1 MHLSGKMLIFSSL
14 QQNLTYTQQMQN
26 KDNKTIKFKAGK
38 ADKNFTEERLT
49 GYTGLTAVS
58 SYMEAYGLGKLI
70 DGLFPTEQQNAT
82 KFSTTQI
89 MLAVVLAS
97 MSDVHRVSRIEKFTC
112 DPLVQ
117 HLLGLKE
124 DIDQDTMTGRLKAL
138 GQNGAFELQAGLF
151 RTTGKMLKKSNLS
164 HITLDCDS
172 TVSTVYGNQE
182 GAAKGYNPKKLGAS
196 SYHSQLC
203 FCTEMKLVLNSWFRT
218 GSAYTSNGICEFMKQ
233 TLASLPRRIRRIFFR
248 ADSGYFNGEL
258 FDLLED
264 QGHDYLVK
272 VKLKNLNKLMLEQE
286 WSAINGKESVCEFQ
300 YCAKNWNKSRPLR
313 GIRILTGYKE
323 FNFMGEITIEPEYE
337 YFCYCSNL
345 GDKNGKALHEIYKKR
360 SESENWIEQT
370 KNQLHASKTLTDDF
384 SANDILWQLA
394 VLGYNL
400 SIMMRYETDRKI
412 WRQEHLTFFRWFIN
426 IPGKV
431 VKTARKVTVKMSQHY
446 WYADKWRDFE
456 QRLLVVC

>member
-1 MHLSGKMLIFSSL
+1 MVSKYIQVQGIG
-14 QQNLTYTQQMQN
+14 NLL
-26 KDNKTIKFKAGK
+26 D
-38 ADKNFTEERLT
+38 R
-49 GYTGLTAVS
+49 
-58 SYMEAYGLGKLI
+58 
-70 DGLFPTEQQNAT
+70 LFPTVKQNAT

-89 MLAVVLAS
+89 MLAIVLAS
-97 MSDVHRVSRIEKFTC
+97 MSDVHRMNRIENFTC

-124 DIDQDTMTGRLKAL
+124 DIDQDSLTGRLKAL
-138 GQNGAFELQAGLF
+138 GQRGAFSLQEGLF

-164 HITLDCDS
+164 YITIDCDS
-172 TVSTVYGNQE
+172 TVETVYGNQE
-182 GAAKGYNPKKLGAS
+182 GAAKGYNPHKLGAN

-203 FCTEMKLVLNSWFRT
+203 FCTEMKLILNSWFRT

-233 TLASLPRRIRRIFFR
+233 TLASLPRRIRKIFFR

-258 FDLLED
+258 FDLLE
-264 QGHDYLVK
+264 GERHDYLVK

-286 WSAINGKESVCEFQ
+286 WLSIGEKESVCEFEYQ
-300 YCAKNWNKSRPLR
+300 AKGWKKSRTLR

-323 FNFMGEITIEPEYE
+323 TNFFGKTILEPEYE

-345 GDKNGKALHEIYKKR
+345 NDKDGKALHELYKKR
-360 SESENWIEQT
+360 AESENWIEQA
-370 KNQLHASKTLTDDF
+370 KNQLHASQTLTDDF

-400 SIMMRYETDRKI
+400 SVMMRYEANSKI

-426 IPGKV
+426 VPGKV
-431 VKTARKVTVKMSQHY
+431 VKTARKVTVKMSRHY
-446 WYADKWRDFE
+446 WYADQWRDFE
-456 QRLLVVC
+456 QRLSIAC